1 MADQNMRLRVVLD
14 LVDKAMAPLKRI
26 GQGSKDTAATLKAAR
41 EQLKQLN
48 QTQKDVG
55 GFREARSGLAET
67 HTKLKAA
74 REQVR
79 QLAAGFAQAGP
90 PTKAMAQ
97 QMAAARAAASQLGAQ
112 FNAQR
117 QGVQQLRD
125 KLSAAGI
132 STRNLASH
140 DQQLRNSI
148 AATTARIKAQTESL
162 KRQGDQQRKLA
173 QIQQQAAKGAAIGGG
188 MAVAGAASIYAGK
201 QVARPVSAAM
211 GAFAPQE
218 NATTQLKASM
228 MKADGSVPEE
238 FEKIND
244 LATKLGDRLPGTTA
258 DFIEMMTMLRR
269 QGLSAQ
275 SILGGTGEAAALLG
289 VQLQMP
295 VTAAAEFAAKMQ
307 DSTRTSEK
315 DMLGLMDT
323 IQRTHYLG
331 VDSGNMLNGFSK
343 LSPIMSIT
351 RQEGLEFANS
361 MAPLLVMMDQTGM
374 AGESAG
380 NAIRKVFQGGL
391 DTKKLDK
398 ANDLLGD
405 AKAGFK
411 LKFTGDKGEFLGM
424 DNLFAQL
431 DKLKG
436 LGDNAVLK
444 TSVMKQLFG
453 DDAETLQVLNTMM
466 DKGKAGYEEIAA
478 KMGDQADLQKRVD
491 EQLGTFTNVV
501 EAAQG
506 SATNAL
512 ASIGKAMAPDL
523 KDLVNW
529 LGEASGSFN
538 KWVQENQQL
547 VRWLGMGALALAA
560 FLAATGALLIPL
572 GLIVAKGMALR
583 WMLAQI
589 GVTSGPLTLLRGM
602 FTWGAKLLPVLMRFG
617 PVLLRFLGPIGLLIT
632 AGMLIYQNW
641 DAIAAGGLRLWT
653 GLVSALSTLWNG
665 MVSMVQSIFSGGVS
679 AWLQALLN
687 FSPLGVLWSAITT
700 ALGALGIQ
708 VPQQFMSLGGFIV
721 DGLIG
726 GITNK
731 LGALKDTVVGAATA
745 VAGWFKEKLGIASP
759 SKVFTEFGGWIS
771 EGAAVGMEK
780 GQAAVRTAALA
791 VAGAA
796 LVPVAQAGG
805 QIAGPGGAG
814 TMPVVSGG
822 TPLAPSLS
830 AAPAAGGGGNYNI
843 IIHATPGM
851 TPEDVARAVTA
862 ELDKRERA
870 AGARRRSGLY
880 DQN

>member
-1 MADQNMRLRVVLD
+1 MRLRVVLD

-26 GQGSKDTAATLKAAR
+26 GQGSKETAATLKAAR

-55 GFREARSGLAET
+55 GFREARTGLAEAQ
-67 HTKLKAA
+67 TKLKAA
-74 REQVR
+74 RDQVR
-79 QLAAGFAQAGP
+79 QLAGAFAQAGP

-97 QMAAARAAASQLGAQ
+97 QMAAARAAANQLGAQ

-148 AATTARIKAQTESL
+148 ASTTARIKAQTESL

-228 MKADGSVPEE
+228 MKADGSVPQE
-238 FEKIND
+238 FEKINE

-295 VTAAAEFAAKMQ
+295 VTEAAEFAAKMQ
-307 DSTRTSEK
+307 DATRTSEK
-315 DMLGLMDT
+315 DMQGLMDT
-323 IQRTHYLG
+323 IQRTYYLG
-331 VDSGNMLNGFSK
+331 VDKGNMLQGFSK
-343 LSPIMSIT
+343 MSPMLSII
-351 RQEGLEFANS
+351 RKEGLEAS
-361 MAPLLVMMDQTGM
+361 KMLAPLLVMTDQISMEG
-374 AGESAG
+374 GSAG
-380 NAIRKVFQGGL
+380 NAFRKIFQGAMNTDKIKKVTDGL
-391 DTKKLDK
+391 K
-398 ANDLLGD
+398 AEKGIDL
-405 AKAGFK
+405 KMN
-411 LKFTGDKGEFLGM
+411 FTDGKGEFGGIDQM
-424 DNLFAQL
+424 YAQL
-431 DKLKG
+431 AKLND
-436 LGDNAVLK
+436 LSTERRLE
-444 TSVMKQLFG
+444 VMKDLFG
-453 DDAETLQVLNTMM
+453 DDSETITVLNLLIS
-466 DKGKAGYEEIAA
+466 KGKAGYDEVVE
-478 KMGDQADLQKRVD
+478 KMRDQADLQKRVD

-529 LGEASGSFN
+529 LGEASGNFN

-560 FLAATGALLIPL
+560 FLTATGALLIPL
-572 GLIVAKGMALR
+572 GLIVAKGMAVR

-641 DAIAAGGLRLWT
+641 DTIAAGGLRLWT
-653 GLVSALSTLWNG
+653 GLVSALSSLWNG
-665 MVSMVQSIFSGGVS
+665 MVSMVQGIFAGGVS

-687 FSPLGVLWSAITT
+687 FSPLGLLWSAITT

-805 QIAGPGGAG
+805 PIVGPGGPDGAG
-814 TMPVVSGG
+814 AMPMVSRG
-822 TPLAPSLS
+822 TPMAPSLS
-830 AAPAAGGGGNYNI
+830 AAPAAGGSGPI
-843 IIHATPGM
+843 SITIHATPGM

>member
-26 GQGSKDTAATLKAAR
+26 GQGSKETAATLKAAR

-48 QTQKDVG
+48 TQQAALGNFQKQSQALQETSNQLKVLSQNLQALRASGVG
-55 GFREARSGLAET
+55 T
-67 HTKLKAA
+67 T
-74 REQVR
+74 
-79 QLAAGFAQAGP
+79 AQI
-90 PTKAMAQ
+90 K
-97 QMAAARAAASQLGAQ
+97 ASQQAVEKQTAKFKEQQATLLKLRSNLTSLGITSVSEAQ
-112 FNAQR
+112 KRMGAD
-117 QGVQQLRD
+117 V
-125 KLSAAGI
+125 
-132 STRNLASH
+132 
-140 DQQLRNSI
+140 

-295 VTAAAEFAAKMQ
+295 VTEAAEFAAKMQ
-307 DSTRTSEK
+307 DATRTSEK
-315 DMLGLMDT
+315 DMQGLMDT
-323 IQRTHYLG
+323 IQRTYYLG
-331 VDSGNMLNGFSK
+331 VDKGNMLQGFSK
-343 LSPIMSIT
+343 MSPMLSII
-351 RQEGLEFANS
+351 RKEGLEAS
-361 MAPLLVMMDQTGM
+361 KMLAPLLVMTDQISMEG
-374 AGESAG
+374 GSAG
-380 NAIRKVFQGGL
+380 NAFRKIFQGAMNTDKIKKVTDGL
-391 DTKKLDK
+391 K
-398 ANDLLGD
+398 AEKGIDL
-405 AKAGFK
+405 KMN
-411 LKFTGDKGEFLGM
+411 FTDGKGEFGGIDQM
-424 DNLFAQL
+424 YAQL
-431 DKLKG
+431 AKLND
-436 LGDNAVLK
+436 LSTERRLE
-444 TSVMKQLFG
+444 VMKDLFG
-453 DDAETLQVLNTMM
+453 DDSETITVLNLLIS
-466 DKGKAGYEEIAA
+466 KGKAGYDEVVE
-478 KMGDQADLQKRVD
+478 KMGDQADLQTRVN

-529 LGEASGSFN
+529 LGEASGNFN

-547 VRWLGMGALALAA
+547 VRWLGMGALAVAA

-641 DAIAAGGLRLWT
+641 DTIAAGGLRLWT

-665 MVSMVQSIFSGGVS
+665 MVSMVQGIFAGGVS

-687 FSPLGVLWSAITT
+687 FSPLGLLWSAITT

-796 LVPVAQAGG
+796 LVPVAQAD
-805 QIAGPGGAG
+805 GPIVGPDGPDGAG
-814 TMPVVSGG
+814 AMPMVSRG
-822 TPLAPSLS
+822 TPMAPSLS
-830 AAPAAGGGGNYNI
+830 TAPAAGGGGNYNI
-843 IIHATPGM
+843 VIHATPGM

-880 DQN
+880 DQS

>member
-26 GQGSKDTAATLKAAR
+26 GQGSKETAATLKAAR

-48 QTQKDVG
+48 TQQAALGNFQKQSQALRETSNQLKVLSQNLQTLRASGVG
-55 GFREARSGLAET
+55 T
-67 HTKLKAA
+67 T
-74 REQVR
+74 
-79 QLAAGFAQAGP
+79 AQI
-90 PTKAMAQ
+90 K
-97 QMAAARAAASQLGAQ
+97 ASQHAVEKQTAKFKEQQATLLKLRANLTSLGITSVSEAQKRLGAD
-112 FNAQR
+112 
-117 QGVQQLRD
+117 V
-125 KLSAAGI
+125 
-132 STRNLASH
+132 
-140 DQQLRNSI
+140 

-295 VTAAAEFAAKMQ
+295 VTGAAEFAAKMQ
-307 DSTRTSEK
+307 DATRTSEK

-398 ANDLLGD
+398 ANALLGD
-405 AKAGFK
+405 ARAGFK

-529 LGEASGSFN
+529 LGEASGRFN

-572 GLIVAKGMALR
+572 GLIVAKGMAVR

-589 GVTSGPLTLLRGM
+589 GVTSSPLTLLRGM
-602 FTWGAKLLPVLMRFG
+602 FTWCAKLLPVLMRFG

-665 MVSMVQSIFSGGVS
+665 TVSMVQSIFSGGVS

-731 LGALKDTVVGAATA
+731 LAALKDTVVGAATA

-796 LVPVAQAGG
+796 LVPVAQANGPV
-805 QIAGPGGAG
+805 IGPGGAG
-814 TMPVVSGG
+814 AMPLVSSG
-822 TPLAPSLS
+822 TPMAPSL
-830 AAPAAGGGGNYNI
+830 ATAPAAAGGSAVSITIN
-843 IIHATPGM
+843 AAPGM
-851 TPEDVARAVTA
+851 DAQTIARAVAA

>member
-26 GQGSKDTAATLKAAR
+26 SQGSKDTVSTLRAAR

-48 QTQKDVG
+48 QTQKNVG
-55 GFREARSGLAET
+55 DFREARAGLTET
-67 HTKLKAA
+67 ETKLKAA

-79 QLAAGFAQAGP
+79 QLAAGFTQAGP

-97 QMAAARAAASQLGAQ
+97 QMATARTAATQLGAQ

-140 DQQLRNSI
+140 DQQLRSSI
-148 AATTARIKAQTESL
+148 AATTANIQRQSDAL
-162 KRQGDQQRKLA
+162 KRQGDQQRKLSKL
-173 QIQQQAAKGAAIGGG
+173 QQQAAKGAAIGGG

-201 QVARPVSAAM
+201 QATRPVSAAM
-211 GAFAPQE
+211 GAYAPQE

-238 FEKIND
+238 FEKINE

-323 IQRTHYLG
+323 IQRTFYLG
-331 VDSGNMLNGFSK
+331 VDSGNMLQGFSK

-391 DTKKLDK
+391 DAKKLDK
-398 ANDLLGD
+398 ANELLKD
-405 AKAGFK
+405 AKAGFD

-478 KMGDQADLQKRVD
+478 KMVDQADLQKRVE
-491 EQLGTFTNVV
+491 EQLGTFSNVV

-506 SATNAL
+506 STTNAM

-529 LGEASGSFN
+529 IGEASGSFN

-547 VRWLGMGALALAA
+547 VRWLGMGAMGLAA
-560 FLAATGALLIPL
+560 FLTATGALLIPL
-572 GLIVAKGMALR
+572 GLIVAKGMAVR

-602 FTWGAKLLPVLMRFG
+602 FTWGTKLLPVLMRFG
-617 PVLLRFLGPIGLLIT
+617 PTLLRFLGPIGLLIT

-641 DAIAAGGLRLWT
+641 DAIVAGGLLLWT
-653 GLVSALSTLWNG
+653 NLSNMLGTLWNG
-665 MVSMVQSIFSGGVS
+665 IVSTVQGIVSGGVG
-679 AWLQALLN
+679 AWVQALLN
-687 FSPLGVLWSAITT
+687 FNPLGILWSAITM

-726 GITNK
+726 GITSK
-731 LGALKDTVVGAATA
+731 LAALKDTVVGAATA

-791 VAGAA
+791 VAAA
-796 LVPVAQAGG
+796 AMAPVAQAD
-805 QIAGPGGAG
+805 GPVPGAG
-814 TMPVVSGG
+814 AMPIVSSG
-822 TPLAPSLS
+822 TAMAPSAAS
-830 AAPAAGGGGNYNI
+830 APAAAASGPI
-843 IIHATPGM
+843 SITIQAAPGM
-851 TPEDVARAVTA
+851 DAEAIARAVAA

>member
-26 GQGSKDTAATLKAAR
+26 GQGSKETAATLKAAR

-55 GFREARSGLAET
+55 GFREARTGLAET
-67 HTKLKAA
+67 QTKLKAA
-74 REQVR
+74 RDQVR
-79 QLAAGFAQAGP
+79 QLAGAFAQAGQ

-97 QMAAARAAASQLGAQ
+97 QMAAARAAANQLGAQ

-117 QGVQQLRD
+117 QGVQLLRD

-173 QIQQQAAKGAAIGGG
+173 QIQQQATKGTAVGGG
-188 MAVAGAASIYAGK
+188 MAAAGAAGMYVGKRTVQAGLGPV
-201 QVARPVSAAM
+201 QSFMQHEDAMLGVARQVQGARDEAGQLTPVYRAIEEQVRGLSTQI
-211 GAFAPQE
+211 PL
-218 NATTQLKASM
+218 ATTEIAEMFTAAARMEVPTDKLSEFVVMASEMATAFDAVPDEITESMGKVAKNFKIEVTNIRGLADTINYLDDNAISKGSDIIDYLNRTSGVLSTVAMSDRNAAALGSTLLTLGERAETASTATNAIVSKFAAATKGTKKFQAAVKEIGLSTQSIETGMTKDATATLLKVMEAVR
-228 MKADGSVPEE
+228 KAPEAKRMGIMVELVGMEHSDTLAKLVDKPEE
-238 FEKIND
+238 LK
-244 LATKLGDRLPGTTA
+244 
-258 DFIEMMTMLRR
+258 R
-269 QGLSAQ
+269 QLDMANSKDAVGSMAREAAARNAALSAQ
-275 SILGGTGEAAALLG
+275 VQMQKNRFFNAMATGGESLKQPILELF
-289 VQLQMP
+289 Q
-295 VTAAAEFAAKMQ
+295 
-307 DSTRTSEK
+307 
-315 DMLGLMDT
+315 T
-323 IQRTHYLG
+323 I
-331 VDSGNMLNGFSK
+331 N
-343 LSPIMSIT
+343 
-351 RQEGLEFANS
+351 
-361 MAPLLVMMDQTGM
+361 PLLQSFTQWMQANPALVGGILKMVI
-374 AGESAG
+374 AG
-380 NAIRKVFQGGL
+380 
-391 DTKKLDK
+391 
-398 ANDLLGD
+398 
-405 AKAGFK
+405 
-411 LKFTGDKGEFLGM
+411 
-424 DNLFAQL
+424 
-431 DKLKG
+431 
-436 LGDNAVLK
+436 
-444 TSVMKQLFG
+444 
-453 DDAETLQVLNTMM
+453 
-466 DKGKAGYEEIAA
+466 
-478 KMGDQADLQKRVD
+478 
-491 EQLGTFTNVV
+491 
-501 EAAQG
+501 
-506 SATNAL
+506 
-512 ASIGKAMAPDL
+512 
-523 KDLVNW
+523 
-529 LGEASGSFN
+529 
-538 KWVQENQQL
+538 
-547 VRWLGMGALALAA
+547 GALMAVM
-560 FLAATGALLIPL
+560 GALLIPL

-589 GVTSGPLTLLRGM
+589 GVTAGPLTLLRGM
-602 FTWGAKLLPVLMRFG
+602 FTWGARLLPVLMRFA

-632 AGMLIYQNW
+632 AFGLIYSNW
-641 DAIAAGGLRLWT
+641 DAIVTGGRQLWAGFINWLG
-653 GLVSALSTLWNG
+653 TLWNG
-665 MVSMVQSIFSGGVS
+665 IVSSVQGIVSGGVS
-679 AWLQALLN
+679 SWLQALLN
-687 FSPLGVLWSAITT
+687 FSPLGLLWSAITT

-796 LVPVAQAGG
+796 LVPVAQADGP
-805 QIAGPGGAG
+805 IVGPGGPDGAG
-814 TMPVVSGG
+814 AMPMVSRG
-822 TPLAPSLS
+822 TPMAPSLS
-830 AAPAAGGGGNYNI
+830 AAPAAAGGGNYNI
-843 IIHATPGM
+843 VIHATPGM